1 MTMQGTERNCFRYRH
16 DSRVFQTELQEH
28 VMRGLVALAIAAWT
42 LAACTASLPEMTQG
56 RVCPA
61 CQMQTNQFYKAIE
74 LGVVK
79 LAVPRGATGRG
90 LIVPYLTDETLREAL
105 RQSFVNNELLADET
119 SQRRYVLDAYLI
131 VLENPGHILVNVYSV
146 IRYTIRE
153 KETGTLVLDETV
165 DAVPTKGSRFTIE
178 TSIKTNIG
186 KLISLVLRDSKS
198 GSPKTGQGGSRAQ

>member
-1 MTMQGTERNCFRYRH
+1 M
-16 DSRVFQTELQEH
+16 RVL
-28 VMRGLVALAIAAWT
+28 GALAIAAWA
-42 LAACTASLPEMTQG
+42 LAACTARLPEMAQG

-131 VLENPGHILVNVYSV
+131 VLESPGAILVVDIYSV

-165 DAVPTKGSRFTIE
+165 DAVSTKESFSIE
-178 TSIKTNIG
+178 NSIKNNIG
-186 KLISLVLRDSKS
+186 KLISLVLRDSES
-198 GSPKTGQGGSRAQ
+198 GSPKTGQGGSRVQ